1 MKRSLTAILI
11 LGLIWVAPLLAALS
25 KKAKKRTVSA
35 KSAHASTRKPA
46 SRKAAAKKTTPVR
59 RAKAKSTRRAK
70 SKSTRKVKATSARK
84 TKAKSTRKVK
94 ATRRSSKRKPARR
107 RVYSNP
113 WKEPTYADSSQGD
126 VFEGDDAVVRRAAVE
141 ALGPLN
147 GSVVVVDPQTGR
159 ILTVVNQQVA
169 FRESYTPCSTIK
181 IFVGLAGLSE
191 GIIDRTTDVRLGRK
205 SSRNLTEALAHSNN
219 PYFAH
224 VGTKLGFDRVNYYAR
239 LFGLGEKATTSKREI
254 PGEIESS
261 APSDGVGM
269 MSSFGHGV
277 KLSPLQL
284 AAALGAIAND
294 GTLHY
299 LQYPTSQT
307 EAVRLVPRVKR
318 HIEIEPFLPEIR
330 PGMMAAVENGTA
342 RRAGFNSDEPIFGKT
357 GTCTDRLTPTHLG
370 WFGSY
375 NEVAG
380 RKLVVVVLLTGGAPI
395 NGPVASGVA
404 GRVYRALSD
413 QGFYEKPRRISS
425 SALVDAASS
434 GFGQP

>member
-1 MKRSLTAILI
+1 MTRSFTAILI
-11 LGLIWVAPLLAALS
+11 LGLIWVAPLAATRS
-25 KKAKKRTVSA
+25 NSVKRTT
-35 KSAHASTRKPA
+35 ASQ
-46 SRKAAAKKTTPVR
+46 
-59 RAKAKSTRRAK
+59 
-70 SKSTRKVKATSARK
+70 KATPASARK
-84 TKAKSTRKVK
+84 PVARKAPAQTASAARTVRTTRSTAPV
-94 ATRRSSKRKPARR
+94 RKPVRR
-107 RVYSNP
+107 RVYYNP
-113 WKEPTYADSSQGD
+113 WKEPTYADSTEGD
-126 VFEGDDAVVRRAAVE
+126 VADGDDPAVRRAAVE
-141 ALGPLN
+141 ALGPMN

-191 GIIDRTTDVRLGRK
+191 GIIERTTDVQLGRR
-205 SSRNLTEALAHSNN
+205 SSLNLTEALARSNN

-239 LFGLGEKATTSKREI
+239 LFGLGERATTSKREL

-261 APSDGVGM
+261 APDGVGM

-277 KLSPLQL
+277 KLTPLQL
-284 AAALGAIAND
+284 AAALGAIANG

-307 EAVRLVPRVKR
+307 EAAKIVPRIKR
-318 HIEIEPFLPEIR
+318 HIEIEPFLPEIK

-342 RRAGFNSDEPIFGKT
+342 RRAGFDPEEPIFGKT

-413 QGFYEKPRRISS
+413 QRYYDKPRQISS
-425 SALVDAASS
+425 AALVDSASA

>member
-1 MKRSLTAILI
+1 MTRSITFILVFI
-11 LGLIWVAPLLAALS
+11 SIWVAPLAAIRTTSVKRPAAVSAGHKS
-25 KKAKKRTVSA
+25 KALVSPKSSARTVKA
-35 KSAHASTRKPA
+35 TATRKP
-46 SRKAAAKKTTPVR
+46 V
-59 RAKAKSTRRAK
+59 
-70 SKSTRKVKATSARK
+70 
-84 TKAKSTRKVK
+84 
-94 ATRRSSKRKPARR
+94 RR
-107 RVYSNP
+107 RVYYNP
-113 WKEPTYADSSQGD
+113 WKEPTYADSTEGD
-126 VFEGDDAVVRRAAVE
+126 VFSGDDPVVRRAAIE

-147 GSVVVVDPQTGR
+147 GSVVVTDPQNGR

-181 IFVGLAGLSE
+181 IFVALAGLSE
-191 GIIDRTTDVRLGRK
+191 GIVERSTEMQTGRR
-205 SSRNLTEALAHSNN
+205 STLNLTEALAHSDNS
-219 PYFAH
+219 YFSL
-224 VGTKLGFDRVNYYAR
+224 VGQKLGFDRVNYYAR
-239 LFGLGEKATTSKREI
+239 LFGLGERSTTSAREL

-261 APSDGVGM
+261 APDGVGM

-277 KLSPLQL
+277 KLTPLQL
-284 AAALGAIAND
+284 AAALGAIANG

-307 EAVRLVPRVKR
+307 DAGRVVPRIKR
-318 HIEIEPFLPEIR
+318 HIEIDHYLPEIK
-330 PGMMAAVENGTA
+330 PGMMAAVEEGTA
-342 RRAGFNSDEPIFGKT
+342 RRAGFDPEEPIYGKT

-404 GRVYRALSD
+404 GRVYRHLSE
-413 QGFYEKPRRISS
+413 QGYYSKARQISS
-425 SALVDAASS
+425 VALVDGAAT